1 MRPHRRAVAR
11 RDRQEGKKARDKMTR
26 RQGDRVN
33 WIIAHRSSLIAQLT
47 APAHPAI
54 LCASQSARGAAVY
67 PQIYLGD
74 IPSTSDQRRA
84 LRALA
89 LDLRARI
96 HATRA
101 TEPTTLLLHF
111 RAAEGAVPL

>member
-1 MRPHRRAVAR
+1 MP
-11 RDRQEGKKARDKMTR
+11 
-26 RQGDRVN
+26 
-33 WIIAHRSSLIAQLT
+33 ILT
-47 APAHPAI
+47 ARAHPAI

-74 IPSTSDQRRA
+74 IPTTSHQRRA

-89 LDLRARI
+89 LDMRARI

-101 TEPTTLLLHF
+101 ADPTTLLLHF
-111 RAAEGAVPL
+111 RAGESALPAIDLLLLRPSAAIVGAVRAYHGP